1 MEEPN
6 DEVGL
11 FSSALR
17 ELCPQQECE
26 LGIVVIES
34 EKVFVDILSLG
45 TSNRETFLTL
55 YKEFKKTGAA
65 VREYT
70 DNWPRKREELLQG
83 FIATWKKSHVPET
96 FYASGFKKFLIK

>member
-6 DEVGL
+6 AEVVL

-26 LGIVVIES
+26 LGIVSIES

-45 TSNRETFLTL
+45 TSSRESFLTL
-55 YKEFKKTGAA
+55 YNVYIFSVEQ
-65 VREYT
+65 VIPPCSWIY
-70 DNWPRKREELLQG
+70 
-83 FIATWKKSHVPET
+83 
-96 FYASGFKKFLIK
+96 IKISKQLGKQ